1 MVLARKRGR
10 RSINAALLMQGGPLP
25 PDRCFERETAGGHGP
40 YMDAPGL
47 PSNQFVLV

>member
-1 MVLARKRGR
+1 MAAVVLR
-10 RSINAALLMQGGPLP
+10 
-25 PDRCFERETAGGHGP
+25 DRNHGGHGP